1 MPKNISIIL
10 PTFLGV
16 LIHDLSYVSLC
27 VCILAHVVA
36 ERAWVSQNLQVKF
49 SNTTGQECGK

>member
-16 LIHDLSYVSLC
+16 MIHDLSYVSSC
-27 VCILAHVVA
+27 VCIIAHGVA
-36 ERAWVSQNLQVKF
+36 ATAWVSQNLQVKF
-49 SNTTGQECGK
+49 SNTTGQVCGK